1 MCRWPSGGAE
11 RGGPAGRL
19 PGTNGYNAPMTFAL
33 SRLASPALRA
43 RVRSSVLC
51 LAVVAGTAVVG
62 GQQSPIPDVVRT
74 AGLDEVVPVDPLI
87 TVGTL
92 PNGMRYY
99 VRANGLPQGRAELRL
114 VVNAGSVLEDDDQRG
129 LAHLVE
135 HMSFNG
141 TRHFPGQNL
150 GTFMQSLGM
159 RFGAHVNAHT
169 SFDETV
175 YELQIPTDDAAVIDR
190 SLLILEDWARGDVSF
205 DPVEI
210 DKERGVVLEEW
221 RLGLGANERIQQAQ
235 FPLLLGGSRYADRL
249 PIGTPD
255 VIQNVSYRRVRDFY
269 EDWYRP
275 DLMAV
280 IAVGDFDPVAV
291 EAQIRSHFGS
301 IDAPTSPRART
312 VYEVPDRPGTL
323 YSVITDPEVTNTRI
337 QVSNR
342 RAARPMVTLAD
353 YREHMVGRLF
363 ASLLSVRLDEI
374 AQMPNAPFL
383 AARTSRGLFVLA
395 AEMTTLDAIVPTD
408 GVEAGLAAL
417 FREVERVVR
426 FGFTE
431 TELARE
437 KLNLQRG
444 LQRSVV
450 EKDNSPSG
458 PLADEFIRNFMQ
470 AEPIPGIV
478 YEFGLN
484 QRFLPEISLEEVNSL
499 ASGWM
504 PDGNRLVAITAPASD
519 LASLPSE
526 GALAEVIAAN
536 AGAPLTAY
544 VDSVSNQPLLA
555 RLPDAGEIAATAS
568 NDDLGIVEWR
578 LSNGARVVLKP
589 TTFQQDEILFRAISA
604 GGTSLASDEGFI
616 AADTATAVISQSG
629 LGELRLVDLEKVLA
643 GTTAFVR
650 PEIDETTE
658 GLVGG
663 ASRADL
669 ETMFQLLYLRFTAPR
684 ADPDAFQVLN
694 EQWNVS
700 LANRGV
706 VPETVF
712 DEALNAA
719 LSQGHLRAQP
729 LTAARLAEMDLG
741 GSLAFYQDR
750 FADASDFTFVFV
762 GSFELETMRPFV
774 EQYVASLPSLSRS
787 EAARDV
793 GMETPVG
800 VVEEEVRSGIAPRS
814 EVSIVFSGPFENDEA
829 HRVVARAMTESL
841 AGNLQGRLREDMGG
855 TYSVRVVP
863 GFTKLPSG
871 EYRVTIN
878 FSCDPTRTDAL
889 VDAAFRVIADF
900 KRTGPTRGQVMD
912 ARAALARDFETNSQQ
927 NAYLLNRMVTKYEF
941 GEDVTEVFDVEPIYA
956 QVTVRALRDAAR
968 AYLNTDRYVQVTLR
982 PDIP

>member
-1 MCRWPSGGAE
+1 
-11 RGGPAGRL
+11 
-19 PGTNGYNAPMTFAL
+19 MTFAPL
-33 SRLASPALRA
+33 RMASPALRA
-43 RVRSSVLC
+43 RIRSAILCSAVLAGI
-51 LAVVAGTAVVG
+51 AVVAA
-62 GQQSPIPDVVRT
+62 QQPAMPEAVRT
-74 AGLDEVVPVDPLI
+74 ADIDDVVPVDPLI
-87 TVGTL
+87 TVRTL

-99 VRANGLPQGRAELRL
+99 VRANNLPQGRAELRL

-141 TRHFPGQNL
+141 TRHFPGQAL

-175 YELQIPTDDAAVIDR
+175 YELQIPTDDPTVIDR

-221 RLGLGANERIQQAQ
+221 RLGLGASERIQQAQ

-249 PIGTPD
+249 PIGTPE
-255 VIQNVSYRRVRDFY
+255 VIQSVSYRRVRQFY

-280 IAVGDFDPVAV
+280 IAVGDFDPTSM
-291 EAQIRSHFGS
+291 EALIRSHFGS
-301 IDAPTSPRART
+301 IESPASPRPRSA
-312 VYEVPDRPGTL
+312 YAVPDRPGTV
-323 YSVITDPEVTNTRI
+323 YSVITDPEMTSTRI

-342 RAARPMVTLAD
+342 RAARPMVTLDD
-353 YREHMVGRLF
+353 YRDNMIGRLF
-363 ASLLSVRLDEI
+363 ASLLSLRLEEI
-374 AQMPNAPFL
+374 AQTPDAPFL

-395 AEMTTLDAIVPTD
+395 AEMTTLDAIVATG
-408 GVEAGLAAL
+408 GVEEGVAAL
-417 FREVERVVR
+417 FREVDRVVR

-450 EKDNSPSG
+450 EKDSSPSG

-470 AEPIPGIV
+470 AEPIPGIA

-484 QRFLPEISLEEVNSL
+484 QRFLPGISLEEVNAL

-504 PDGNRLVAITAPASD
+504 PDGNRVVAITAPARDS
-519 LASLPSE
+519 ASLPGE
-526 GALAEVIAAN
+526 GALAEVLAASV
-536 AGAPLTAY
+536 GAPLTAY
-544 VDSVSNQPLLA
+544 VDSVSQQPLLA
-555 RLPDAGEIAATAS
+555 RLPAKGEIAATAS
-568 NDDLGIVEWR
+568 NEALGIVEWR

-604 GGTSLASDEGFI
+604 GGTSLARDEDFVP
-616 AADTATAVISQSG
+616 ADTATAVISQGG
-629 LGELRLVDLEKVLA
+629 LGELRLVDLEKALA

-650 PEIDETTE
+650 AEIDETTE
-658 GLVGG
+658 GLVGE
-663 ASRADL
+663 ATRADL

-684 ADPDAFQVLN
+684 ADPEAFQVLTD
-694 EQWNVS
+694 QWSVA

-712 DEALNAA
+712 DEALDAA
-719 LSQGHLRAQP
+719 LSQEHPRAQP
-729 LTAARLAEMDLG
+729 LTEARLAEMDLDA
-741 GSLAFYQDR
+741 SLAFYRDR

-762 GSFELETMRPFV
+762 GSFDVETMRPLV
-774 EQYVASLPSLSRS
+774 EQYVASLPSLSRA

-793 GMETPVG
+793 GMETPAG

-814 EVSIVFSGPFENDEA
+814 EVSIVFSGAFENDEA
-829 HRVVARAMTESL
+829 HRVIARTMAESL
-841 AGNLQGRLREDMGG
+841 AGNLQGRLREDLGG
-855 TYSVRVVP
+855 TYGVRVVP
-863 GFTKLPSG
+863 GFTKFPSG
-871 EYRVTIN
+871 RYRVTIN
-878 FSCDPTRTDAL
+878 FSCDPDRADTL
-889 VDAAFRVIADF
+889 VDAAFRVIDDF

-912 ARAALARDFETNSQQ
+912 ARAALTRDFETNSRQ
-927 NAYLLNRMVTKYEF
+927 NAYLLNRMVSKYEF
-941 GEDVTEVFDVEPIYA
+941 GEDVAEVFNVDPIYE
-956 QVTVRALRDAAR
+956 QVTVGALRDAAR

-982 PDIP
+982 PDVP